1 MPSKECTK
9 CKEVKD
15 TTEFYKRNEYENT
28 WTSHCKVCTQT
39 RHRSHK
45 VDPVQEGAKTCTR
58 CIIEKPVADFG
69 PMKTAFDGRKP
80 HCNACHALLN
90 LEYVERNRDEVNA
103 RWRAANPRHA
113 ERNRERRAEDPSYRI
128 RCNLS
133 GRVSSALKDAGT
145 RKSTRTMEL
154 TGCSIQE
161 LLTHLESKF
170 EEGMTWENHGEWHI
184 DHIRP
189 CASFDLLKMEDQ
201 RQCFHWTNLQPLWA
215 LDNLRKSSRWNGS
228 TARVRSRPGHPP
240 LDAPN

>member
-1 MPSKECTK
+1 M
-9 CKEVKD
+9 
-15 TTEFYKRNEYENT
+15 TEFYKRNEYVNT
-28 WTSHCKVCTQT
+28 WTSQCKACIQA
-39 RHRSHK
+39 RNRSHK
-45 VDPVQEGAKTCTR
+45 VDPVQEGTKTCTR

-90 LEYVERNRDEVNA
+90 IEYVERNRDEVNA

-133 GRVSSALKDAGT
+133 VRVSSALRNAGT
-145 RKSTRTMEL
+145 KKSTRTMEL

-161 LLTHLESKF
+161 LRTHLESKF

-189 CASFDLLKMEDQ
+189 CASFDLLNVEDQ

-215 LDNLRKSSRWNGS
+215 LDNLRKSSWWNGS